1 MLPSPD
7 EMAAF
12 RADFPPFQRRRRG
25 RPPIYLNNACTTL
38 RPRPVIDAVR
48 RYYETF
54 PACGGGRLA
63 GGRPEEAS
71 HHWFA
76 GELAEE
82 EIAAREAVAHLVGAA
97 RPEEIVWVR
106 NTTEAV
112 NLLAHALRFEPGD
125 EVVTSELEHN
135 SNQVP
140 WMVLE
145 RRLRREA
152 AQPDLCV
159 RRVFGRAPDGAF
171 DRARALE
178 AITPRTKLVAL
189 GHRSNLDGSTIGD
202 EDLAEVVRRA
212 HAVGAKV
219 FLDAAQSVPH
229 RPVDV
234 GALGVDFLAFSFHKL
249 CGPSGLGVLYGRLAD
264 LERLEPFLVGGDTVA
279 DVWPDAV
286 EFKAPPG
293 RFEAGLQHYAGML
306 GARAAVEY
314 VTRTVGLEAIRAHDR
329 FLGGLLEARLRPL
342 ACEHFR
348 VLGPEGAGEDSGIV
362 TMASSLGAVIN
373 AIERLADE
381 EANVMLRKGM
391 FCANAFLHR
400 HFDAA
405 GSARNNLRASVYL
418 YNTEAEVD
426 ALCRIV
432 ERVVGDP
439 LAHLDDD

>member
-1 MLPSPD
+1 
-7 EMAAF
+7 
-12 RADFPPFQRRRRG
+12 
-25 RPPIYLNNACTTL
+25 
-38 RPRPVIDAVR
+38 DAIR
-48 RYYETF
+48 RYYEVF
-54 PACGGGRLA
+54 PACGGGRLV
-63 GGRPEEAS
+63 GGRPEEAP

-82 EIAAREAVAHLVGAA
+82 EIAAREAAAHFVGAA
-97 RPEEIVWVR
+97 RAEEIVWVR

-112 NLLAHALRFEPGD
+112 NLLAHALGFEPGD
-125 EVVTSELEHN
+125 EVATSELEHN

-140 WMVLE
+140 WQMLE
-145 RRLRREA
+145 ARLRREA
-152 AQPDLCV
+152 AQPDLPV
-159 RRVFGRAPDGAF
+159 RRVFDRAPDGAF
-171 DRARALE
+171 DLGRALA
-178 AITPRTKLVAL
+178 AITSRTKLVAL
-189 GHRSNLDGSTIGD
+189 GHRSNLDGSTIAD
-202 EDLAEVVRRA
+202 EDLVALVRRA

-249 CGPSGLGVLYGRLAD
+249 CGPSGLGVLYGRMEA

-306 GARAAVEY
+306 GARAAIDY
-314 VTRTVGLEAIRAHDR
+314 VTHTVGLDAIQAHDR

-342 ACEHFR
+342 TCEHFR
-348 VLGPEGAGEDSGIV
+348 LLGPEGAGAESGIV
-362 TMASSLGAVIN
+362 TMASGLGAVIN

-381 EANVMLRKGM
+381 ESNVMLRKGM
-391 FCANAFLHR
+391 FCANAYLHR

-405 GSARNNLRASVYL
+405 GSAHNNLRASVYL
-418 YNTEAEVD
+418 YNTEAECD
-426 ALCRIV
+426 ALCRVV
-432 ERVVGDP
+432 ERVVRDP
-439 LAHLDDD
+439 LAHLDGD